1 MLWNKRDLGG
11 ADPRGGAGVVAED
24 WVSLLTGEGLE
35 GLWAL
40 LEGLAAAA
48 GVRFDEDTGLITR
61 ARHLEALGEA
71 LGAVRRATE
80 AAEMG
85 LDAELVAIDLREA
98 LDGLGRMTG
107 AVTSDEILNRIFAGF
122 CIGK

>member
-1 MLWNKRDLGG
+1 
-11 ADPRGGAGVVAED
+11 A

-35 GLWAL
+35 GLWGF

-61 ARHLEALGEA
+61 ARHLEALAEA
-71 LGAVRRATE
+71 LGAARRATE

-85 LDAELVAIDLREA
+85 LDAELVAMDLREA

>member
-1 MLWNKRDLGG
+1 MLR
-11 ADPRGGAGVVAED
+11 
-24 WVSLLTGEGLE
+24 
-35 GLWAL
+35 
-40 LEGLAAAA
+40 EGLAAAA
-48 GVRFDEDTGLITR
+48 GVRLDEDTGLSTR

-71 LGAVRRATE
+71 LASVQRAMG

-85 LDAELVAIDLREA
+85 LDAELVAMDLREA
-98 LDGLGRMTG
+98 LDGLGKMTG